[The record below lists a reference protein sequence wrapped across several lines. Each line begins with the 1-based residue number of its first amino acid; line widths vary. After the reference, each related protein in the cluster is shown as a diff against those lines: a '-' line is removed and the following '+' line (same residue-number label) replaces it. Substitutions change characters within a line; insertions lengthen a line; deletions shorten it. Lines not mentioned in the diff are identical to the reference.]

1 MGRIEIA
8 GRTRRCGSP
17 LLVMEFRMPRILLAV
32 LAGGAL
38 SIAGVVAQFL
48 MKIRWPPLTR
58 LGLQEERDWAL

>member
-1 MGRIEIA
+1 
-8 GRTRRCGSP
+8 
-17 LLVMEFRMPRILLAV
+17 MEFRMPRILLAV